1 MRRSH
6 PPCWPRSRHGR
17 TRSSA
22 RASSASTPPWARS
35 TARSSTSTG
44 RRWPPGTRSPRPAAG
59 SSPRWRRC
67 CTRRAR
73 ASAASSPSARPAARA
88 SSPSSSPDPSFLY
101 RRPTFEGDPSVSDW
115 YRDFANSGIG
125 TTVIKQLGLPRPA
138 VLRRYEP
145 GEPLLPGPAVVGSA
159 GEGRLRDTV
168 TAVLKDGGVS
178 VVSPG
183 TADGSTDGEMP
194 AAVILDATGLTTP
207 ADLAAAHDFL
217 APAIKGL
224 RPSAR
229 VLILADPPSDADSPA
244 QAAARQA
251 LDGLVRS
258 MAKELRAGSTANL
271 LYVPAGAEGGLASP
285 VRFFLSGRSAYVDG
299 QVVTLSPTN
308 VPSGEDDER
317 PLAGKVA
324 VVTGAARGIGASIAK
339 VLARDGA
346 HVVAVDIPAAGQ
358 SLADVANEIGGTALQ
373 LDITADDAPRRLIE
387 HLRERHGGVD
397 VVVHNAGITR
407 DKLLVNMDA
416 ARWNSVLAVNLQAQL
431 DITQALLDGDV
442 LKPGGRVVAVSSQSG
457 IAGNRGQTNYAASKA
472 GVIGMVRAWAPAFAE
487 RGATINAVAPG
498 FIVTDM
504 TAKMPFG
511 TREVGSR
518 LNSLQQG
525 GLPVDVAETIAWLSQ
540 PASAGVNGQVVRVC
554 GQSML
559 GA

>member
-1 MRRSH
+1 M
-6 PPCWPRSRHGR
+6 
-17 TRSSA
+17 A
-22 RASSASTPPWARS
+22 
-35 TARSSTSTG
+35 
-44 RRWPPGTRSPRPAAG
+44 
-59 SSPRWRRC
+59 
-67 CTRRAR
+67 
-73 ASAASSPSARPAARA
+73 
-88 SSPSSSPDPSFLY
+88 
-101 RRPTFEGDPSVSDW
+101 DW
-115 YRDFANSGIG
+115 YTNFANSGVG
-125 TTVIKQLGLPRPA
+125 TTITKQLGLPRPA

-145 GEPLLPGPAVVGSA
+145 GQPLLPGPAVVGSA
-159 GEGRLRDTV
+159 GEGWLRETV
-168 TAVLKDGGVS
+168 TAVLKDAGVT
-178 VVSPG
+178 VLSPVA
-183 TADGSTDGEMP
+183 ADGSSDGEEL
-194 AAVILDATGLTTP
+194 AAVVLDATGLTGP

-217 APAIKGL
+217 APAVKRL
-224 RPSAR
+224 RPSGR
-229 VLILADPPSDADSPA
+229 VVVLGEPASDAGSPA

-258 MAKELRAGSTANL
+258 IGKELLNGSTANL
-271 LYVPAGAEGGLASP
+271 VLVPAGAEASVAAP
-285 VRFFLSGRSAYVDG
+285 LTFFLSGRSAYVDG
-299 QVVTLSPTN
+299 QPVTVSVAD
-308 VPSGEDDER
+308 VPDQDDER
-317 PLAGKVA
+317 PLAGEVA
-324 VVTGAARGIGASIAK
+324 VVTGAARGIGAAIAR

-346 HVVAVDIPAAGQ
+346 HVVAVDVPAAGQ
-358 SLADVANEIGGTALQ
+358 SLADVANEIGGTAFQ
-373 LDITADDAPRRLIE
+373 LDITAPDAAARLIA

-416 ARWNSVLAVNLQAQL
+416 ARWNSVLAVNLRAQL
-431 DITQALLDGDV
+431 DITQALLDEDV

-457 IAGNRGQTNYAASKA
+457 IAGNRGQANYAASKA

-498 FIVTDM
+498 FIVTEM

-518 LNSLQQG
+518 INSLQQG